1 MRKLLGLA
9 YVLLLL
15 AGVIEPLYAAGID
28 NNSNFSTGYIR
39 TFNRN
44 AVTNAPDAAVYN
56 PAGIVKLDDGF
67 YVSLHNQFMIRDY
80 SHEIALREY
89 AATNPTFL
97 LPSAFLVFTQGNWG
111 VFGTFTV
118 PAGGESLKYEDGVV
132 ALNENPYTPFA
143 AFNPSLEAFNA
154 YYAGALGA
162 AFALHD
168 MISIAVAG
176 RFMTTKQTTKV
187 ETEIPVPP
195 LDSATLLLDSEASAT
210 GYGAI
215 FGINFSPMPEL
226 NIGAHYEMNTALEW
240 EYDKLE
246 GPLAGPA
253 PEEMPTYNR
262 DLPALLGVGIA
273 YMITPELRA
282 EADLMYYFNEQAKWD
297 SDDSLADNGYDLGA
311 ALEYS
316 VTPKLTISCG
326 YLYSSKGADSTTY
339 NYINPALDYGQAF
352 AAGACYGITPCL
364 DLELGVSGV
373 FYEEGTGN
381 THFGELDNFEVTLN
395 KTTITIAAGLTYK
408 LY

>member
-1 MRKLLGLA
+1 MQKLLGLA
-9 YVLLLL
+9 CVVLLL
-15 AGVIEPLYAAGID
+15 AGVNAPLYAAGID

-39 TFNRN
+39 TYNRN
-44 AVTNAPDAAVYN
+44 AVTNSPDAAVYN
-56 PAGIVKLDDGF
+56 PAGIVNLDDGF
-67 YVSLHNQFMIRDY
+67 YVSVHNQFIIRDY
-80 SHEIALREY
+80 SHEIGTNEY
-89 AATNPTFL
+89 AATNPTLL
-97 LPSAFLVFTQGNWG
+97 LPSAFLVFTQDNWG

-118 PAGGESLKYEDGVV
+118 PAGGGSLKYEDGVA
-132 ALNENPYTPFA
+132 ALNENPYSPLA

-162 AFALHD
+162 AFAPHD

-176 RFMTTKQTTKV
+176 RFMTTKQTAKI

-195 LDSATLLLDSEASAT
+195 LGDATLLLDSEASAT

-215 FGINFSPMPEL
+215 FGLNFSPMPEL

-246 GPLAGPA
+246 GPLEGLA
-253 PEEMPTYNR
+253 PEAPYNR

-282 EADLMYYFNEQAKWD
+282 EADIMYYFNEQADWD
-297 SDDSLADNGYDLGA
+297 GAEEDHDNGYDLGA
-311 ALEYS
+311 ALEYYA
-316 VTPKLTISCG
+316 TPKLTISGG

-339 NYINPALDYGQAF
+339 NYLNPALDYWQAF
-352 AAGACYGITPCL
+352 AVGARYGITPCL

-373 FYEEGTGN
+373 FYEEDTGN
-381 THFGELDNFEVTLN
+381 TNLGSPDNLEVTLN
-395 KTTITIAAGLTYK
+395 KTAITIATGLTYK